1 MRKKYFIINFFLGL
15 ALNNSIVV
23 YAQEEELGKYE
34 WIKEELDIKPFDF
47 LTMRENFILYD
58 QDQSSV
64 DSQLSDMCYYKYN
77 IEDKTTTVLG
87 KIDDWYLTS
96 SDYTFN
102 QSMAY
107 IWYQVYTEESG
118 SDPYNIIENLYCIDY
133 DKGSVKMVRKE
144 NVYQQLIFQDTID
157 QYLAFMKGNFDEN
170 QGIASIQLIPF
181 SKIEGAQ
188 SKTVVEK
195 KYDQKK
201 LKGEWIE
208 QFCAENGELY
218 VVVREFD
225 DSVKEQ
231 ECKIEV
237 YDVDGTCIREIY
249 FNDHMKELVQ
259 EKNIVTFEVL
269 GKCAFCKMT
278 SGSSL
283 ILDLSGDQAQVVV
296 EWDMDDL
303 VDISISENATD
314 AILFG
319 CLSGKIWKWEAK
331 TNMLYEFDSLFE
343 QINRVAYDGKKNA
356 VVITAQEMQAKD
368 AYLIDLEEM
377 PVKGMMCL
385 Q

>member
-1 MRKKYFIINFFLGL
+1 MRKKYIIINAFLGL
-15 ALNNSIVV
+15 ALSNSIVV
-23 YAQEEELGKYE
+23 YAQEEEFGKYE
-34 WIKEELDIKPFDF
+34 WIKEKLDIKPFDF

-58 QDQSSV
+58 QNQSSV

-77 IEDKTTTVLG
+77 IEDKTTTFLG
-87 KIDDWYLTS
+87 KIDDWHLTS

-102 QSMAY
+102 QNMIY

-118 SDPYNIIENLYCIDY
+118 SDPYNIIENLYCINY
-133 DKGSVKMVRKE
+133 DKESVKMVRKE
-144 NVYQQLIFQDTID
+144 SVYQQLIFQDTID

-170 QGIASIQLIPF
+170 QGSASIQLIPF

-201 LKGEWIE
+201 KKGEWIE
-208 QFCAENGELY
+208 QFCAENGQLY
-218 VVVREFD
+218 IVVREFD
-225 DSVKEQ
+225 DNVNEQ

-237 YDVDGTCIREIY
+237 YDVDGTY
-249 FNDHMKELVQ
+249 FDDHMAELLQ
-259 EKNIVTFEVL
+259 EKNIMTFEVL
-269 GKCAFCKMT
+269 GKCAFCQMT

-283 ILDLSGDQAQVVV
+283 MLDLSGDQAQIVV
-296 EWDMDDL
+296 EWDWDDL

-319 CLSGKIWKWEAK
+319 SSSGKIWKWEAK
-331 TNMLYEFDSLFE
+331 TNMLYEFDTPFE
-343 QINRVAYDGKKNA
+343 QIERVAYDGKKNA

-377 PVKGMMCL
+377 PVKGIMYL

>member
-1 MRKKYFIINFFLGL
+1 M
-15 ALNNSIVV
+15 

-58 QDQSSV
+58 QNQSSV

-77 IEDKTTTVLG
+77 IEDKTTTFLG
-87 KIDDWYLTS
+87 KIDDWHLTS

-102 QSMAY
+102 QNMIY

-118 SDPYNIIENLYCIDY
+118 SDPYNIIENLYCINY
-133 DKGSVKMVRKE
+133 DKESVKMVRKE
-144 NVYQQLIFQDTID
+144 SVYQQLIFQDTID

-170 QGIASIQLIPF
+170 QGSASIQLIPF

-201 LKGEWIE
+201 KKGEWIE
-208 QFCAENGELY
+208 QFCAENGQLY
-218 VVVREFD
+218 IVVREFD
-225 DSVKEQ
+225 DNVNEQ

-237 YDVDGTCIREIY
+237 YDVDGTYIRELY
-249 FNDHMKELVQ
+249 FDDHMAELLQ
-259 EKNIVTFEVL
+259 EKNIMTFEVL
-269 GKCAFCKMT
+269 GKCAFCQMT

-283 ILDLSGDQAQVVV
+283 MLDLSGDQAQIVV
-296 EWDMDDL
+296 EWDWDDL

-319 CLSGKIWKWEAK
+319 SSSGKIWKWEAK
-331 TNMLYEFDSLFE
+331 TNMLYEFDTPFE
-343 QINRVAYDGKKNA
+343 QIERVAYDGKKNA

-377 PVKGMMCL
+377 PVKGTMYL

>member
-1 MRKKYFIINFFLGL
+1 M
-15 ALNNSIVV
+15 NNSIVV

-133 DKGSVKMVRKE
+133 DEESVKMVRKE

-201 LKGEWIE
+201 MKGEWIE
-208 QFCAENGELY
+208 QFCAENGQLY
-218 VVVREFD
+218 VVVREFYSTLL
-225 DSVKEQ
+225 DSGANLVLENVLLHLQKNKAEGYRMRNMKKLIISDKVQKEMLTDFMIMG
-231 ECKIEV
+231 ETR
-237 YDVDGTCIREIY
+237 G
-249 FNDHMKELVQ
+249 
-259 EKNIVTFEVL
+259 
-269 GKCAFCKMT
+269 
-278 SGSSL
+278 L
-283 ILDLSGDQAQVVV
+283 IGGYC
-296 EWDMDDL
+296 E
-303 VDISISENATD
+303 
-314 AILFG
+314 
-319 CLSGKIWKWEAK
+319 
-331 TNMLYEFDSLFE
+331 YEFPVYYA
-343 QINRVAYDGKKNA
+343 N
-356 VVITAQEMQAKD
+356 
-368 AYLIDLEEM
+368 EEM
-377 PVKGMMCL
+377 ALMLGYDAVEEMVEAIDGRVKMFQVHTRKVCG
-385 Q
+385 

>member
-1 MRKKYFIINFFLGL
+1 M
-15 ALNNSIVV
+15 NNSIVV
-23 YAQEEELGKYE
+23 YAQEEEFGKYE
-34 WIKEELDIKPFDF
+34 WIKEKLDIKPFDF

-58 QDQSSV
+58 QNQSSV

-102 QSMAY
+102 QNMIY

-118 SDPYNIIENLYCIDY
+118 SDPYNIIENLYCINY
-133 DKGSVKMVRKE
+133 DKESVKMVRKE
-144 NVYQQLIFQDTID
+144 SVYQQLIFQDTID

-201 LKGEWIE
+201 KKGEWIE
-208 QFCAENGELY
+208 QFCAENGQLY
-218 VVVREFD
+218 IVVREFD
-225 DSVKEQ
+225 DNVNEQ

-237 YDVDGTCIREIY
+237 YDVDGTYIRELY
-249 FNDHMKELVQ
+249 FDDHMAELLQ
-259 EKNIVTFEVL
+259 EKNIMTFEVL
-269 GKCAFCKMT
+269 GKCAFCQMT

-283 ILDLSGDQAQVVV
+283 MLDLSGDQAQIVV
-296 EWDMDDL
+296 EWDWDDL

-319 CLSGKIWKWEAK
+319 SSSGKIWKWEAK
-331 TNMLYEFDSLFE
+331 TNMLYEFDALFE
-343 QINRVAYDGKKNA
+343 QINRA
-356 VVITAQEMQAKD
+356 
-368 AYLIDLEEM
+368 AYL
-377 PVKGMMCL
+377 KGISTRPYL
-385 Q
+385 TLVLTWY

>member
-1 MRKKYFIINFFLGL
+1 M
-15 ALNNSIVV
+15 
-23 YAQEEELGKYE
+23 
-34 WIKEELDIKPFDF
+34 
-47 LTMRENFILYD
+47 
-58 QDQSSV
+58 
-64 DSQLSDMCYYKYN
+64 
-77 IEDKTTTVLG
+77 
-87 KIDDWYLTS
+87 
-96 SDYTFN
+96 
-102 QSMAY
+102 
-107 IWYQVYTEESG
+107 
-118 SDPYNIIENLYCIDY
+118 
-133 DKGSVKMVRKE
+133 
-144 NVYQQLIFQDTID
+144 
-157 QYLAFMKGNFDEN
+157 
-170 QGIASIQLIPF
+170 
-181 SKIEGAQ
+181 
-188 SKTVVEK
+188 
-195 KYDQKK
+195 
-201 LKGEWIE
+201 
-208 QFCAENGELY
+208 
-218 VVVREFD
+218 
-225 DSVKEQ
+225 KEQ